1 LTRKTGV
8 SLIASV
14 ALVLA
19 STTGCGQA
27 RTSTSAATVTT
38 DGRARAS
45 TPAAT
50 VTTGTM
56 RSHAVGSDA
65 LSSPIKFGE
74 GALTLAPPS
83 PTAVPVTSAET
94 ALSTVQASSSYE
106 QTFAALPSTGIE
118 YALFTDPGDGP
129 QPSVGQTFKPT
140 YSSYPV
146 WFIEYK
152 NVSVAAEHG
161 ISAATTVPSA
171 TPTTEDGSVLADE
184 YFIVD
189 DSKDTLIMVVTDSLN
204 EAPPT
209 TEVRAAAAG

>member
-1 LTRKTGV
+1 MESDPLTRKTGV

-19 STTGCGQA
+19 ATAGCGQA
-27 RTSTSAATVTT
+27 GTSTSAATVTRG
-38 DGRARAS
+38 GRARAS

-50 VTTGTM
+50 VSTGTM

-94 ALSTVQASSSYE
+94 ALSTVQASSLYE
-106 QTFAALPSTGIE
+106 QSFASLPSTGIE

-129 QPSVGQTFKPT
+129 EPSAGQTFKPT

-161 ISAATTVPSA
+161 VSAATTTS
-171 TPTTEDGSVLADE
+171 PTTEDDTVLADE

-189 DSKDTLIMVVTDSLN
+189 DSQDTLIMVVTDSL
-204 EAPPT
+204 APPK
-209 TEVRAAAAG
+209 TEVPAAGAG

>member
-1 LTRKTGV
+1 VHMESDPLTRKTGV

-19 STTGCGQA
+19 STAGCGQA

-38 DGRARAS
+38 
-45 TPAAT
+45 
-50 VTTGTM
+50 GTM
-56 RSHAVGSDA
+56 ESHAVGSDG
-65 LSSPIKFGE
+65 LSSPLKFGE

-106 QTFAALPSTGIE
+106 QTFAALPSTGIK

-129 QPSVGQTFKPT
+129 EPSAGQTFKPT

-161 ISAATTVPSA
+161 VSAATTVTSA
-171 TPTTEDGSVLADE
+171 TSPTAEDGSVLADE